1 MSTIINMLPS
11 VLMIVAPILITAIGG
26 MICEKSG
33 VVNIALEGLMAIGAC
48 TAASAHVLMEAS
60 GVNHSLSLILAL
72 LMGFVV
78 GGLFSLVHAAAAINL
93 NADQTISGTGINLLS
108 AGVTIFA
115 SQILFNADRT
125 REFRMGMQTDALG
138 VYPTAYIAIA
148 VVVIS
153 WFILYKL
160 PFGMHLR
167 ACGEHPGA
175 AESVGINVKKMRYFA
190 VVASG
195 VLAGLA
201 GGCVVLTQTIQYTS
215 NTINGRGFIA
225 LAAVSFGRWRPLG
238 VAGAA
243 LLFGTAQAFS
253 IIANNIPALRVLPTE
268 IFNILPYVVTLV
280 ALVLFSGKNYA
291 PSAAGKPYE
300 KGAS

>member
-1 MSTIINMLPS
+1 MSVLIGMLPS
-11 VLMIVAPILITAIGG
+11 ILMIVAPILITAIGG

-33 VVNIALEGLMAIGAC
+33 VVNIALEGLMSIGAC
-48 TAASAHVLMEAS
+48 TAAAAHVLMEAT
-60 GVNHSLSLILAL
+60 GMNHSLSLFLAL
-72 LMGFVV
+72 TLGLIV
-78 GGLFSLVHAAAAINL
+78 GGIFSLVHAVAAINL
-93 NADQTISGTGINLLS
+93 KADQTISGTGINLL
-108 AGVTIFA
+108 ANGVTIFA

-138 VYPTAYIAIA
+138 IYPTAYIAI
-148 VVVIS
+148 VVVLLS
-153 WFILYKL
+153 WFVLYKL

-175 AESVGINVKKMRYFA
+175 AESVGINVKRIRYFA
-190 VVASG
+190 VIVSG
-195 VLAGLA
+195 LLAGLA

-225 LAAVSFGRWRPLG
+225 LAAVSFGRWKPLG
-238 VAGAA
+238 VTGAA
-243 LLFGTAQAFS
+243 LLFGTAQAFA
-253 IIANNIPALRVLPTE
+253 IIANNIPALKVLPTE
-268 IFNILPYVVTLV
+268 VFNILPYVVTLA